1 MKGVVTVL
9 AACAIACLGL
19 QATAAVKVRTQFSQK
34 FDFAQAKTWSWHS
47 GGPGEVKMARTAD
60 DDPEIVRKRA
70 EPVILEAVAAELPQR
85 GLTASAPGSPSDL
98 EVKYYVLI
106 TVGSQS
112 QQIGQFL
119 PAVAAWGLPP
129 FTGATQSYKVI
140 EQGSLVLDIS
150 ANKEVVWRGIGQ
162 AELKPGQPAEKRAA
176 LIREA
181 VRDILKEF
189 PPKKKK

>member
-1 MKGVVTVL
+1 MRAAATL
-9 AACAIACLGL
+9 LTACAIAWLGV
-19 QATAAVKVRTQFSQK
+19 TSSAAVKVRTQFTKS
-34 FDFAQAKTWSWHS
+34 FDFAKAKTWSWHE
-47 GGPGEVKMARTAD
+47 GGAGEVKMARTAD
-60 DDPEIVRKRA
+60 DDPEVVRQRA
-70 EPVILEAVAAELPQR
+70 EPVIVEAVAAELPQR
-85 GLTASAPGSPSDL
+85 GLTAAAPGVPSDL
-98 EVKYYVLI
+98 KIKYYVLI
-106 TVGSQS
+106 TVGTQS

-162 AELKPGQPAEKRAA
+162 AELKPGQAQEKRQA

-181 VRDILKEF
+181 VKEILKRY
-189 PPKKKK
+189 PPKP

>member
-1 MKGVVTVL
+1 MKAVVTVL
-9 AACAIACLGL
+9 TVCGIACLGIEPG
-19 QATAAVKVRTQFSQK
+19 AAVKVRTQFTQS
-34 FDFAQAKTWSWHS
+34 FDFAKAKTWSWHQ

-60 DDPEIVRKRA
+60 DDPEVVRQRA

-85 GLTASAPGSPSDL
+85 GLAAAAQGAAPDV
-98 EVKYYVLI
+98 EIKYYVLI
-106 TVGSQS
+106 TVGTQS
-112 QQIGQFL
+112 QQVGQFL

-129 FTGATQSYKVI
+129 FSGATQSYKVI
-140 EQGSLVLDIS
+140 EQGSLVFDIS

-162 AELKPGQPAEKRAA
+162 AELKPGQPAEKRAT

-181 VRDILKEF
+181 VRDIFKEY